1 MYEAFLSKMSYLI
14 GIEVWVLIV
23 QSDDESDGDKR
34 LAIVFDV
41 VEE

>member
-1 MYEAFLSKMSYLI
+1 MSYLI